1 MPFAKHALAASLQVL
16 GAQAVTVWPGHVD
29 YPLGLLDGTD
39 GFRVTAESSTGRLGY
54 SVSGVG
60 VREQRILPIQQ

>member
-1 MPFAKHALAASLQVL
+1 MLGSQAA
-16 GAQAVTVWPGHVD
+16 TVWPGHVE

-39 GFRVTAESSTGRLGY
+39 GFRVTAELSTGRLGY

-60 VREQRILPIQQ
+60 VSEERRDY

>member
-1 MPFAKHALAASLQVL
+1 MPFAKRVLAAVLQIV
-16 GAQAVTVWPGHVD
+16 GSQAATVWPGHVD

-54 SVSGVG
+54 SVSGIG
-60 VREQRILPIQQ
+60 VSGVTSDST